1 VSVGIKPHT
10 TNKGNIRNN
19 MSYKKDVKKYKSAIK
34 VIDELLKKVKDRI
47 KNEPNQEIWKTEQ
60 FHLDSVKE
68 LIEMDIP
75 YLDPNY

>member
-1 VSVGIKPHT
+1 M
-10 TNKGNIRNN
+10 N
-19 MSYKKDVKKYKSAIK
+19 YKNDVKKYNSAIK
-34 VIDELLKKVKDRI
+34 VIDELLTRLEDRI

-60 FHLDSVKE
+60 FHLESVKE

>member
-1 VSVGIKPHT
+1 
-10 TNKGNIRNN
+10 
-19 MSYKKDVKKYKSAIK
+19 MSYKEDVEKYKSAIK
-34 VIDELLKKVKDRI
+34 VIDELLERLKDRI

>member
-1 VSVGIKPHT
+1 
-10 TNKGNIRNN
+10 
-19 MSYKKDVKKYKSAIK
+19 MSYKEDVKKYKSAIK
-34 VIDELLKKVKDRI
+34 VIDELLERLKDRI

>member
-1 VSVGIKPHT
+1 MKHI
-10 TNKGNIRNN
+10 
-19 MSYKKDVKKYKSAIK
+19 KDVKRYNSAIK
-34 VIDELLKKVKDRI
+34 VIDELLARLEDTI
-47 KNEPNQEIWKTEQ
+47 KMEPNQEIWKTQQ